1 MSCHCTCIS
10 VFQLYSLTLH
20 QRVYFKSSIIKLP
33 GGVIYLKHLWGRL
46 NGEGEKGLFERAAY
60 STLQR
65 NIALYRL
72 KMPIVLILDKE
83 QERKVEKLNT

>member
-1 MSCHCTCIS
+1 MEMEAP
-10 VFQLYSLTLH
+10 FDGLL
-20 QRVYFKSSIIKLP
+20 VYRKSSTIKLP
-33 GGVIYLKHLWGRL
+33 GVLSYLKHLWGRL
-46 NGEGEKGLFERAAY
+46 NGENGRGAY

>member
-1 MSCHCTCIS
+1 MEKT
-10 VFQLYSLTLH
+10 
-20 QRVYFKSSIIKLP
+20 
-33 GGVIYLKHLWGRL
+33 GGG
-46 NGEGEKGLFERAAY
+46 AY